1 MRTIIKIAALSGL
14 CVVMASSFAMAEKKG
29 NRDGGLSKRF
39 EKIDANADGSLTVDE
54 FIGAASKRFDKADLN
69 SDGILSEGELVARI
83 ARKQAK
89 RRAARLINRLDYNGD
104 GKVTKDE
111 IQNRTRKRFALL
123 DGNDDGKVEKSEMK
137 RHASR
142 SGKARQMRKH
152 RRTGKKM
159 HQKNKKHQ

>member
-1 MRTIIKIAALSGL
+1 MKTKIKIAALSGL

-29 NRDGGLSKRF
+29 NRQGGLEKRF
-39 EKIDANADGSLTVDE
+39 EKIDTNADGSLTVDE

-69 SDGILSEGELVARI
+69 SDGILSEEELLSRI
-83 ARKQAK
+83 ARKRAK
-89 RRAARLINRLDYNGD
+89 RRAARMIDRLDYNGD
-104 GKVTKDE
+104 GIVTKDE

-142 SGKARQMRKH
+142 SGKARNMRKH
-152 RRTGKKM
+152 HRNGKKM
-159 HQKNKKHQ
+159 YKKNKKHQ